1 MGKISKLIAALFVVA
16 SLLLSGCGRDITND
30 KESVNISEEQV
41 KENKD
46 KEEPKEPDKKTE
58 KNDPVKEEKEEPK
71 TSKGGIYKEPGMELS
86 DFYDAYNGALSRF
99 EQPVNKFETSD
110 FEFFDIGFDML
121 AATINVVN
129 IVQFDYLQPGDN
141 PRETGKNGK
150 FDAVREKT
158 GSIIAF
164 SESMTREEDGF
175 GDDNLKGDVVER
187 HGFLN
192 TETNTLVLE
201 GTTKRNGEIILRFV
215 NEVIIQPDGTI
226 VAQIFDKPKK
236 PTDDRIPDKGNA
248 YFVYC
253 TEDKLEIIKA
263 SFEPDVNFKFETIV
277 GKSNV
282 TLDTMSEGYK
292 NVRKLTVEN
301 GEATAMKY

>member
-46 KEEPKEPDKKTE
+46 KEESKKPDKKPDE
-58 KNDPVKEEKEEPK
+58 NDPVKEEPK

-86 DFYDAYNGALSRF
+86 DFYDAYNGTLSRF
-99 EQPVNKFETSD
+99 EQPVNRFETED
-110 FEFFDIGFDML
+110 FDFFDIGFDML

-141 PRETGKNGK
+141 AKETGKNGK

-158 GSIIAF
+158 GNIIAF
-164 SESMTREEDGF
+164 RESMTREEDGF

-187 HGFLN
+187 YGFLN

-201 GTTKRNGEIILRFV
+201 GTTKRDGEIISRFV
-215 NEVIIQPDGTI
+215 NEVVILPDGTI
-226 VAQIFDKPKK
+226 MAQIFDKPKK
-236 PTDDRIPDKGNA
+236 PTDERREDKGNA
-248 YFVYC
+248 YFLRC

-277 GKSNV
+277 GKP
-282 TLDTMSEGYK
+282 DTTPEAMSEGYK
-292 NVRKLTVEN
+292 RVRKLTVEN
-301 GEATAMKY
+301 DVATAMKY

>member
-1 MGKISKLIAALFVVA
+1 MGRISKLIGVLFVAA
-16 SLLLSGCGRDITND
+16 SLLVSGCGRNVTTDKDD
-30 KESVNISEEQV
+30 KEAVKISEKQD

-46 KEEPKEPDKKTE
+46 KGEPEKTN
-58 KNDPVKEEKEEPK
+58 NDNNEPVKKVEPK

-99 EQPVNKFETSD
+99 EQPVNRFETSD
-110 FEFFDIGFDML
+110 FELFDIGFDML

-141 PRETGKNGK
+141 AKETGKNGK
-150 FDAVREKT
+150 FDAVREKN
-158 GSIIAF
+158 GNIIAF
-164 SESMTREEDGF
+164 RESMTREEDGF

-187 HGFLN
+187 YGFLN

-201 GTTKRNGEIILRFV
+201 GTTKRNGQIISRFV
-215 NEVIIQPDGTI
+215 NEVVILPDGTI
-226 VAQIFDKPKK
+226 LAQIFDKPKK
-236 PTDDRIPDKGNA
+236 PTDERISDKGNA

-282 TLDTMSEGYK
+282 TLETMSEGYK
-292 NVRKLTVEN
+292 KVRKLTVEN
-301 GEATAMKY
+301 DVATAMKY